1 MTKSFS
7 PVRVLTGLVLAA
19 WGGLFWFL
27 WVSGRDGLYLS
38 TRTSWVIPVG
48 AVLFG
53 LAAIGRLA
61 SSRTEHE
68 ETLTARESW
77 VLGGIALPVV
87 VLLALPPVT
96 LDSYSVDRRST
107 FGGTGLQASARDVSG
122 ELDFIDVGAA
132 QTFDSALEALHD
144 RAGEE
149 IVLEGFVAT
158 GSDLAPDEVL
168 LARYIVTCCVADA
181 TIARVRVIG
190 VAPGTLATDDW
201 VRVVGQV
208 YPVGREVLVTAT
220 TVEPIS
226 VPDRPYLTP

>member
-1 MTKSFS
+1 MKVSRS
-7 PVRVLTGLVLAA
+7 RVQIGLVLTA
-19 WGGLFWFL
+19 WAGLFWFL
-27 WVSGRDGLYLS
+27 WMTGRDGLYLS

-48 AVLFG
+48 AILLT
-53 LAAIGRLA
+53 LAAAGRLA
-61 SSRTEHE
+61 SARTSSE
-68 ETLTARESW
+68 ESVTPRESW
-77 VLGGIALPVV
+77 VLAGIALPVV
-87 VLLALPPVT
+87 LLLALPPVT
-96 LDSYSVDRRST
+96 LDSYSADRRST

-158 GSDLAPDEVL
+158 TSGLAPDEIL

-190 VAPGTLATDDW
+190 VAPGSLAADDW
-201 VRVVGQV
+201 VRVEGQV
-208 YPVGREVLVTAT
+208 YPVGREVLVTASSI
-220 TVEPIS
+220 EPIP